1 MLTFVQLRCFAA
13 VAEELSIRGA
23 ARRLGMTQPPL
34 TRHIQALEHQV
45 GTLLLDRSGR
55 SIALTAAGARFAQAA
70 RCLLEQA
77 GEAVAVARQVAAGDV
92 GTLSI
97 AFTATSSYG
106 FAPNL
111 VASIRSAFPGL
122 SLTLREMTTPQQVAA
137 LKAQQVDLCLLR
149 PPVSL
154 PGVQTLQVYR
164 ERLVLAVPAGHRLA
178 GRAEAGMADL
188 AEETLI
194 TYPPVEGPYFH
205 GLVMGL
211 LHAAGVQP
219 ASIQHVTQTH
229 SMLALV
235 GAGLGVAVVPQAA
248 ERWRPPGVTL
258 LALAGAEAV
267 NADLLLAWMKDTRNP
282 ACCAV
287 LELVADLLPSAAT
300 APRPSIRRPERRT
313 ANQP

>member
-1 MLTFVQLRCFAA
+1 MLTFVQLRCFSA
-13 VAEELSIRGA
+13 VAEELNIRRA

-45 GTLLLDRSGR
+45 GTELLDRSGR
-55 SIALTAAGARFAQAA
+55 SVTLTAAGTRFAHAA
-70 RCLLEQA
+70 RRLMDQA
-77 GEAVAVARQVAAGDV
+77 TEAVTEARQIAAGDV

-97 AFTATSSYG
+97 AFTAASSYG
-106 FAPNL
+106 FVPNL
-111 VASIRSAFPGL
+111 IAAICQGFPGL
-122 SLTLREMTTPQQVAA
+122 SLTLREMTTPQQIAA

-154 PGVQTLQVYR
+154 PGVQTRRVYR
-164 ERLVLAVPAGHRLA
+164 ERLVLAVPDGHRLA
-178 GRAEAGMADL
+178 GRASAGIDDVAG
-188 AEETLI
+188 ETLI

-219 ASIQHVTQTH
+219 RSIQHVTQTH

-248 ERWRPPGVTL
+248 ERWRPPGVHL
-258 LALAGAEAV
+258 LALAGAEGL
-267 NADLLLAWMKDTRNP
+267 NADLLLAWRRSTPNP
-282 ACCAV
+282 AAHAV
-287 LELVADLLPSAAT
+287 LGLVAELPAVSSMEPPNT
-300 APRPSIRRPERRT
+300 RRLARGIAHLP
-313 ANQP
+313 